1 MRLSGNMLRRK
12 MFRDIKK
19 NLSQFITI
27 FLMVTIGIMVYT
39 TMLSY
44 SGAMQKSGDKY
55 YEESNLFDL
64 EAFGENFTQDDLDNI
79 KKIDNIKD
87 AERKLTVRGINK
99 DDTLE
104 INFIESNNITKF
116 YMIEGEEFDVNKSGV
131 WVDNDY
137 AKNND
142 IKIGNTIQVK
152 YENLDLK
159 EKVIGLINTP
169 DHVYTLKDS
178 SALMPDRKTFGYVYL
193 SVNEITEEFV
203 KSLVMKEAGITDEN
217 VFNYIMPNFNY
228 KDYYIFNEIMIDLN
242 KTDENSITK
251 SINVIEDEIEH
262 VLAITKREDNTS
274 VTFYQGEID
283 EGRDYVG
290 IFSGLFIF
298 IALLSV
304 ITTMTRVVKKQRI
317 QIGTLKALGF
327 NNFKILMHYIGY
339 GFWVTLAGIISGILL
354 GHYGFTKV
362 VLDMQMSYFQIPE
375 IETYVDSSTYTISI
389 VLLLAVSLI
398 TLLTGRSIL
407 KKSAAETLRNEIPQ
421 VKSTTINI
429 TRKGIFKK
437 LSFATK
443 WNIRDILR
451 NKTRTIMGVVG
462 VTGCSLLIVVSMGMI
477 DSFNDFIDMQFTKL
491 YNFDYK
497 LTLSQN
503 VTDEEYDN
511 LLKKYDK
518 SSASKGIEIKLGE
531 KRITTSVNIM
541 DAGEYIR
548 FINEDDEFIKIDTT
562 EGVYITRLLAEKNN
576 LKVGDIIKWHILG
589 DNTYYESKIIGL
601 NKDPQLQNMTITKEY
616 YESLGLTYR
625 ADYLYTNDKLSENSS
640 IDGIEFIQ
648 GNQSLRDNLKDMMA
662 MVTDLIVIIVF
673 LAVFLGAVIIYNMG
687 VLSYGEKEY
696 QFATLKVLG
705 FTDKKIKNIYIKQ
718 NIWIAII
725 SAFIGMPCGY
735 YITDYVFK
743 MVADRDYDF
752 GAIITMNTYILS
764 FVITVAC
771 SYLVSQWIAR
781 KIKNIDM
788 VSSLK
793 GNE

>member
-1 MRLSGNMLRRK
+1 M
-12 MFRDIKK
+12 
-19 NLSQFITI
+19 
-27 FLMVTIGIMVYT
+27 
-39 TMLSY
+39 
-44 SGAMQKSGDKY
+44 
-55 YEESNLFDL
+55 
-64 EAFGENFTQDDLDNI
+64 
-79 KKIDNIKD
+79 IDGK
-87 AERKLTVRGINK
+87 
-99 DDTLE
+99 
-104 INFIESNNITKF
+104 
-116 YMIEGEEFDVNKSGV
+116 EFDANKSGV

-142 IKIGNTIQVK
+142 IKIGDTIQVK

-203 KSLVMKEAGITDEN
+203 KSIVMKEAGITDEAI
-217 VFNYIMPNFNY
+217 FNYAMPNFNY
-228 KDYYIFNEIMIDLN
+228 KDYYFFNEIMIDLN
-242 KTDENSITK
+242 KTDKKSVTK
-251 SINVIEDEIEH
+251 SINIIEDEIEN

-274 VTFYQGEID
+274 VTFYQGEIN

-317 QIGTLKALGF
+317 QIGTLKAIGY
-327 NNFKILMHYIGY
+327 NNYKILMHYIGY
-339 GFWVTLAGIISGILL
+339 GFWVTLLGIIAGILL
-354 GHYGFTKV
+354 GHFGFTKA

-375 IETYVDSSTYTISI
+375 IATYIDSSTYWISG
-389 VLLLAVSLI
+389 LLLIIVSFI
-398 TLLTGRSIL
+398 TLLTGRNIL

-462 VTGCSLLIVVSMGMI
+462 ITGCSMLIVVSMGMI

-503 VTDEEYDN
+503 VTDEEYYN

-518 SSASKGIEIKLGE
+518 SSASKGIEIKLND
-531 KRITTSVNIM
+531 KRVTTSVNIM
-541 DAGEYIR
+541 DAGDYIR
-548 FINEDDEFIKIDTT
+548 FINEDDEFIKIDTN

-576 LKVGDIIKWHILG
+576 LKVGDKIKWHILG
-589 DNTYYESKIIGL
+589 NNTYYESTIVGL
-601 NKDPQLQNMTITKEY
+601 NKDPQLQNMTITREY
-616 YESLGLTYR
+616 YESLGLTYK
-625 ADYLYTNDKLSENSS
+625 ADYLYTNDHLSENSS
-640 IDGIEFIQ
+640 IEGIEFIQ
-648 GNQSLRDNLKDMMA
+648 GNQSLKDNLKEMMA

-673 LAVFLGAVIIYNMG
+673 LAVVLGAVIIYNMG

-705 FTDKKIKNIYIKQ
+705 FNNKKIKKIFIKQ
-718 NIWIAII
+718 NIWISVVAAI
-725 SAFIGMPCGY
+725 IGMPCGY
-735 YITDYVFK
+735 YITDYVFT

-752 GAIITMNTYILS
+752 GAIITINNIIS
-764 FVITVAC
+764 FVITVLC
-771 SYLVSQWIAR
+771 SYLVSLIIAR